1 MTIQITHESGCNVLA
16 ASVSEKLTRR
26 ISISLPWSFRGN
38 PKAIVDHTTAA
49 DRAHRWMPFGSC
61 TGLLRT
67 LASEMED
74 LLRKR

>member
-1 MTIQITHESGCNVLA
+1 
-16 ASVSEKLTRR
+16 
-26 ISISLPWSFRGN
+26 LPWSFRGN